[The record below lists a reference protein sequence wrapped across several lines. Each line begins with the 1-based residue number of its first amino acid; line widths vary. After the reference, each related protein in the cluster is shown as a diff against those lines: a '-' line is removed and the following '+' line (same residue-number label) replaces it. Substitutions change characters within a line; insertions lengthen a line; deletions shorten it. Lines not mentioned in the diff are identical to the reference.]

1 LARAAELAAE
11 LGSVF
16 ERLADTQAECRR
28 IRAEAVADAQRIR
41 ADADERATR
50 IVAAKGRTRAERSD
64 AAARARARMEDECA
78 ALVEAGEHEAAS
90 VRACAAERLPILV
103 DRVVTMVRGAGSGGL
118 TGEDLGTAGS
128 EGAG

>member
-1 LARAAELAAE
+1 
-11 LGSVF
+11 
-16 ERLADTQAECRR
+16 
-28 IRAEAVADAQRIR
+28 
-41 ADADERATR
+41 
-50 IVAAKGRTRAERSD
+50 
-64 AAARARARMEDECA
+64 MEDECA

-103 DRVVTMVRGAGSGGL
+103 DRVVTMVRGAGSDRL